1 MKASKKKSISKKIIP
16 AITEIPPKVN
26 ATGYPIRINTK
37 TKANNNKGMYSI
49 IAIFYLI
56 AKYILLF
63 LNNLE
68 GKTK

>member
-1 MKASKKKSISKKIIP
+1 M
-16 AITEIPPKVN
+16 PPRVN
-26 ATGYPIRINTK
+26 ATGYPIRINTN

-56 AKYILLF
+56 AKCILLF